1 MPKASKNYEVEF
13 FKLLFT
19 VAILVFHSKLI
30 TCADGNPNLLP
41 KGYLGVEF
49 FFMVSGY
56 FMAMSVEKLA
66 KSNKNQS
73 SFQFVFNRGWRLM
86 PALLFGFILSF
97 VVWNCVI
104 EPKSARDNWIALT
117 YAFPEITMTGYV
129 GINFNSHYYNGPTW
143 YISAMLVTTFVL
155 YPILKKYGEK
165 FGCYIAPIL
174 AVACYSYISFKNGDM
189 AVLREWLGF
198 IIGSTLRACGGL
210 SLGITVYYICEKA
223 KASNIKLN
231 LAGKIVVQLLEVAIG
246 LVLYMYMHRAY
257 NEDYHY
263 ASDYMFI
270 FFCFILLIIIF
281 GKDVDTSKVFGIKPL
296 QWLYKLSL
304 PIYINQRIVS
314 HYLDQIHPEL
324 EFKQTVWIYIIGT
337 IIISIISIPLTKL
350 IEIIINGIPKLLT
363 KKNEEKDTH

>member
-1 MPKASKNYEVEF
+1 MPKTSKNYEIEF

-56 FMAMSVEKLA
+56 FMAMSVERQAQQGRK
-66 KSNKNQS
+66 QS
-73 SFQFVFNRGWRLM
+73 PFQFVFQRGWRLM

-97 VVWNCVI
+97 VVRNCVL
-104 EPKSARDNWIALT
+104 EPKSARDIWIALT
-117 YAFPEITMTGYV
+117 YAIPEATMTGYIGV
-129 GINFNSHYYNGPTW
+129 NFNSQYYNGPTW
-143 YISAMLVTTFVL
+143 YISAMLCTMFVL
-155 YPILKKYGEK
+155 YPLLRKHREK

-223 KASNIKLN
+223 KNSSVKLN
-231 LAGKIVVQLLEVAIG
+231 LGGKIVVQLLEIAIG

-270 FFCFILLIIIF
+270 FFCFILLIIVF
-281 GKDVDTSKVFGIKPL
+281 GKDVDTNKIFGIKPL
-296 QWLYKLSL
+296 QWLYELSL
-304 PIYINQRIVS
+304 PIYINQRIIS
-314 HYLDQIHPEL
+314 HYLDLVHPEY
-324 EFKQTVWIYIIGT
+324 EFHKSLWIYLIGT
-337 IIISIISIPLTKL
+337 VVISIVSIPVTKL
-350 IEIIINGIPKLLT
+350 IELIINGIPKLLT
-363 KKNEEKDTH
+363 TSKKDTQ